1 MPISLLHA
9 QFLRRRRTVIKKIAL
24 DQLEPGMYVHDLN
37 VDWMAH
43 PFLRKRFLIQDE
55 AAVSKI
61 RAAGIHELYIDTA
74 RGDDV
79 PDALTEAQVRRSV
92 ETEMLKVAEEPPPA
106 PLTSSL
112 AEEMSRATR
121 IYEAAG
127 QAVRDVMRDVRL
139 GKAVEV
145 AEVES
150 VVEDITS
157 SVVRNNG
164 ALISLLRL
172 KTADDYTFLHCVA
185 VGTLMVT
192 FTRALGLDAD
202 TVRQSGIGGLMHD
215 LGKMKVPDAV
225 LNKPGKL
232 TDEEFALI
240 KRHPEAGH
248 ALLVEAGGIGPIPLD
263 ITLHHHERIDGSGY
277 PSKLPGDRITLL
289 AKMSAIVDV
298 YDAITSDRCYHRGM
312 EPTDALRKMFEW
324 SKFHFEERL
333 VHQFMRTIGIY
344 PVGTLVK
351 LESGRLGVVIEQTE
365 GNLLAP
371 RVRAFFSTRSNLY
384 TTPEVLDLTRGA
396 DRILNHEL
404 PEQWGV
410 DPRRFL

>member
-1 MPISLLHA
+1 M
-9 QFLRRRRTVIKKIAL
+9 IKKIGI
-24 DQLEPGMYVHDLN
+24 DQLRPGMYVHDLN
-37 VDWMAH
+37 VDWMSH
-43 PFLRKRFLIQDE
+43 PFLRQRFLVEDA

-61 RAAGIHELYIDTA
+61 RAVGIRELYIDTA
-74 RGDDV
+74 KGGDV
-79 PDALTEAQVRRSV
+79 PNAPTEAEVRRSV
-92 ETEMLKVAEEPPPA
+92 ESKMLEVAAAPPPTPA
-106 PLTSSL
+106 AASLT
-112 AEEMSRATR
+112 EEMARATR
-121 IYEAAG
+121 VYEAAG
-127 QAVRDVMRDVRL
+127 KVVRAVMRDVRL

-145 AEVES
+145 ADVEA

-192 FTRALGLDAD
+192 FARAIGLDAE
-202 TVRQSGIGGLMHD
+202 TVRQAGIGGLMHD
-215 LGKMKVPDAV
+215 LGKMQVPDAV

-248 ALLVEAGGIGPIPLD
+248 AILVQAGGIGPIPLD
-263 ITLHHHERIDGSGY
+263 ITLHHHERMDGSGY
-277 PSKLPGDRITLL
+277 PHKLPGDQITLL
-289 AKMSAIVDV
+289 AKMAAIVDV

-324 SKFHFEERL
+324 SKFHFEEKL

-351 LESGRLGVVIEQTE
+351 LESGRLGVVVEQTE

-371 RVRAFFSTRSNLY
+371 KVRVFFSTRSNVY
-384 TTPEVLDLTRGA
+384 ITPELLELARGA

-404 PEQWGV
+404 AEQWGV

>member
-1 MPISLLHA
+1 M
-9 QFLRRRRTVIKKIAL
+9 F
-24 DQLEPGMYVHDLN
+24 VHDLN

-43 PFLRKRFLIQDE
+43 PFLRQRFLVQDE
-55 AAVSKI
+55 AAISKI
-61 RAAGIHELYIDTA
+61 RAAGIKDLYIDTA
-74 RGDDV
+74 RGTDV
-79 PDALTEAQVRRSV
+79 PDAPTEAEVRRSV
-92 ETEMLKVAEEPPPA
+92 EREMLEVASRPA
-106 PLTSSL
+106 QQAAVSA
-112 AEEMSRATR
+112 AEEMLRATK

-127 QAVRDVMRDVRL
+127 KAVRDVMRDVRL

-145 AEVES
+145 AEVEA

-157 SVVRNNG
+157 SVVRNSG

-192 FTRALGLDAD
+192 FSRATDLDAE
-202 TVRQSGIGGLMHD
+202 TVRQAGIGGLMHD

-248 ALLVEAGGIGPIPLD
+248 RILVEAGGVGPIPLD

-277 PSKLPGDRITLL
+277 PDKLPGDQITLL

-312 EPTDALRKMFEW
+312 APTDALRKMFEW
-324 SKFHFEERL
+324 SKFHFDEKL

-344 PVGTLVK
+344 PVGTLVR

-371 RVRAFFSTRSNLY
+371 RVRAFFSTRSNVY
-384 TTPEVLDLTRGA
+384 IPPEVLDLARGA
-396 DRILNHEL
+396 DRIVNHEL
-404 PEQWGV
+404 DEQWGL
-410 DPRRFL
+410 DARRFL

>member
-1 MPISLLHA
+1 M
-9 QFLRRRRTVIKKIAL
+9 F
-24 DQLEPGMYVHDLN
+24 VHDLN

-43 PFLRKRFLIQDE
+43 PFLRQRFLVQDE
-55 AAVSKI
+55 AAISKI
-61 RAAGIHELYIDTA
+61 RAAGIKDLYIDTA
-74 RGDDV
+74 RGTDV
-79 PDALTEAQVRRSV
+79 PDAPTEAEVRRSV
-92 ETEMLKVAEEPPPA
+92 EREMLEVASRPA
-106 PLTSSL
+106 PQAAVSA
-112 AEEMSRATR
+112 AEEMSRATK

-127 QAVRDVMRDVRL
+127 KAVRDVMRDVRL

-145 AEVES
+145 AEVEA

-157 SVVRNNG
+157 SVVRNSG

-192 FTRALGLDAD
+192 FSRATDLDAE
-202 TVRQSGIGGLMHD
+202 TVRQAGIGGLMHD

-248 ALLVEAGGIGPIPLD
+248 RILVEAGGVGPIPLD

-277 PSKLPGDRITLL
+277 PDKLPGDQITLL

-312 EPTDALRKMFEW
+312 APTDALRKMFEW
-324 SKFHFEERL
+324 SKFHFDEKL

-344 PVGTLVK
+344 PVGTLVR

-371 RVRAFFSTRSNLY
+371 RVRAFFSTRSNVY
-384 TTPEVLDLTRGA
+384 IPPEVLDLARGA
-396 DRILNHEL
+396 DRIVNHEL
-404 PEQWGV
+404 DEQWGL
-410 DPRRFL
+410 DARRFL

>member
-1 MPISLLHA
+1 M
-9 QFLRRRRTVIKKIAL
+9 IKKISI
-24 DQLEPGMYVHDLN
+24 DQLKPGMFVHDLN

-43 PFLRKRFLIQDE
+43 PFLRQRFAVQDD

-61 RAAGIHELYIDTA
+61 RAAGIRDLYVDTS
-74 RGDDV
+74 RGSDV
-79 PDALTEAQVRRSV
+79 PDAPTEAEVRRSV
-92 ETEMLKVAEEPPPA
+92 ESEMLKVATEPPPA
-106 PLTSSL
+106 PLSTSA
-112 AEEMSRATR
+112 AEEMSRATK

-127 QAVRDVMRDVRL
+127 NAVRHVMRDVRL

-145 AEVES
+145 AEVEAM
-150 VVEDITS
+150 VEDITS
-157 SVVRNNG
+157 SVVRNSG
-164 ALISLLRL
+164 ALISLMRL

-192 FTRALGLDAD
+192 FTRSQGMDAE
-202 TVRQSGIGGLMHD
+202 TVRQAGIGGLMHD
-215 LGKMKVPDAV
+215 LGKMQVPDAV

-232 TDEEFALI
+232 TDEEFGLI
-240 KRHPEAGH
+240 KRHPEEGH
-248 ALLVEAGGIGPIPLD
+248 RLLVEAGGVGPIPLD

-277 PSKLPGDRITLL
+277 PHRLPGEQISLL

-298 YDAITSDRCYHRGM
+298 YDAITSDRCYHRGIA
-312 EPTDALRKMFEW
+312 PTDALRKMFEW
-324 SKFHFEERL
+324 SKFHFEEKL

-351 LESGRLGVVIEQTE
+351 LESGRLGVVIEQTD

-371 RVRAFFSTRSNLY
+371 KVRAFFSTRSNVY
-384 TTPEVLDLTRGA
+384 IPPETLDLARGA
-396 DRILNHEL
+396 DRIVNHEL
-404 PEQWGV
+404 AEQWGV

>member
-1 MPISLLHA
+1 
-9 QFLRRRRTVIKKIAL
+9 VIKKIEI
-24 DQLEPGMYVHDLN
+24 DQLRPGMFVHDLN

-43 PFLRKRFLIQDE
+43 PFLRQRFLVQDE
-55 AAVSKI
+55 AAISKI
-61 RAAGIHELYIDTA
+61 RAAGIKDLYIDTS
-74 RGDDV
+74 RGA
-79 PDALTEAQVRRSV
+79 DAPHAPTEAEVRRSV
-92 ETEMLKVAEEPPPA
+92 EREMLEVASQPA
-106 PLTSSL
+106 PQTAVSA
-112 AEEMSRATR
+112 AEEMSRATK

-127 QAVRDVMRDVRL
+127 KAVRDVMRDVRL

-145 AEVES
+145 AEVEA

-157 SVVRNNG
+157 SVIRNSG

-192 FTRALGLDAD
+192 FTRATALDTE
-202 TVRQSGIGGLMHD
+202 TVRQAGIGGLMHD
-215 LGKMKVPDAV
+215 LGKMQVPDAV

-232 TDEEFALI
+232 TDDEFALI

-248 ALLVEAGGIGPIPLD
+248 RILVEAGGVGPIPLD

-277 PSKLPGDRITLL
+277 PEKLPGDQITLL

-312 EPTDALRKMFEW
+312 APTDALRKMFEW
-324 SKFHFEERL
+324 SKFHFDEKL

-344 PVGTLVK
+344 PVGTLVR

-371 RVRAFFSTRSNLY
+371 RVRAFFSTRSNVY
-384 TTPEVLDLTRGA
+384 IPPEVLDLARGA
-396 DRILNHEL
+396 DRIVNHEL
-404 PEQWGV
+404 DAQWGV
-410 DPRRFL
+410 DARRFL

>member
-1 MPISLLHA
+1 MLHILPHRLCA
-9 QFLRRRRTVIKKIAL
+9 VIKKISI
-24 DQLEPGMYVHDLN
+24 DQLNPGMFIHDLN

-43 PFLRKRFLIQDE
+43 PFLRKRFAVQDE

-61 RAAGIHELYIDTA
+61 RAAGIRDLYIDTS
-74 RGDDV
+74 RGSDV
-79 PDALTEAQVRRSV
+79 PDALTEAEVRQSV
-92 ETEMLKVAEEPPPA
+92 EKEMLQVATEPPPA
-106 PLTSSL
+106 QLTASVT
-112 AEEMSRATR
+112 EELSRAGK

-127 QAVRDVMRDVRL
+127 KAVRDVMRDARL
-139 GKAVEV
+139 GKAIEV
-145 AEVES
+145 AEVEA

-157 SVVRNNG
+157 SVVRNSG
-164 ALISLLRL
+164 ALISLLQL

-192 FTRALGLDAD
+192 FGRSLGLDAE
-202 TVRQSGIGGLMHD
+202 TVRQAGIGGLMHD
-215 LGKMKVPDAV
+215 LGKMNVPDEV

-232 TDEEFALI
+232 TDDEFALI
-240 KRHPEAGH
+240 KRHPEEGH
-248 ALLVEAGGIGPIPLD
+248 RLLLEAGGVGPIPLD

-277 PSKLPGDRITLL
+277 PERLPGDKISLL

-312 EPTDALRKMFEW
+312 PPTDALRKMFEW
-324 SKFHFEERL
+324 SKFHFEEKL

-351 LESGRLGVVIEQTE
+351 LESGRLAVVIEQTE

-371 RVRAFFSTRSNLY
+371 KVRAFFSTRSNVY
-384 TTPEVLDLTRGA
+384 IPPEVLSLTQSS
-396 DRILNHEL
+396 DRILAHEL
-404 PEQWGV
+404 PEQWKV